1 MRIIE
6 RVKSQQ
12 LLVDAVRERGGSIH
26 WDQKFR
32 SAQKIG
38 NRTLEV
44 HVSNG
49 SKKTVDLLVGADGGW
64 SSVRKHIL
72 REKYGDEKKV
82 EERQVPGFMGAS
94 GFYGISRCGKK
105 ENLIAALS

>member
-6 RVKSQQ
+6 RVRLQQ
-12 LLVDAVRERGGSIH
+12 LLLEAVRERGGTLNCDH
-26 WDQKFR
+26 RFK
-32 SAQKIG
+32 SAQKNG
-38 NRTLEV
+38 NGTLEV
-44 HVSNG
+44 HFSNG
-49 SKKTVDLLVGADGGW
+49 STETVDLLVGADGGW
-64 SSVRKHIL
+64 SSVRKYIL

-105 ENLIAALS
+105 E